1 MKKAFFISFFVLLIS
16 TYVFSQDLELPKNTS
31 SQTRQCIGCHKQFTP
46 SIVYDWLKSRHAK
59 STPEEGIK
67 KPDLEKRVSAKSIP
81 DNLSKVVVGCYECH
95 SLNADKHTDNFSHF
109 GNKINIV
116 VSPPD

>member
-1 MKKAFFISFFVLLIS
+1 MKKVCFIYFLYLLFAG
-16 TYVFSQDLELPKNTS
+16 YANSQDLELPKNTS
-31 SQTRQCIGCHKQFTP
+31 SQTRQCIGCHKQYTP

-59 STPEEGIK
+59 NTPEEGIK
-67 KPDLEKRVSAKSIP
+67 KPDMEKRVSAKNIP
-81 DNLSKVVVGCYECH
+81 ENLSKVVVGCYECH

-116 VSPPD
+116 